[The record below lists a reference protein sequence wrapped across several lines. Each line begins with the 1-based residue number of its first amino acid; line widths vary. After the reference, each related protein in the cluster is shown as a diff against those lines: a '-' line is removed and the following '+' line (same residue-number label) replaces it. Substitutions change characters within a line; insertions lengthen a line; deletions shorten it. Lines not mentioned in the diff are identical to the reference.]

1 VKIRWLA
8 IASSDLEHLY
18 QYIAQDNPDAADNEV
33 EKVLEAAGSLT
44 KMSGLGRPGRV
55 PDTRELVVSQYII
68 AYRAREGR
76 VEILR
81 VLHQAQRWPDMIG

>member
-1 VKIRWLA
+1 MKIRWLV

-18 QYIAQDNPDAADNEV
+18 QYIAQDNLDAANSEV
-33 EKVLEAAGSLT
+33 AKVMEAAGNLT

-55 PDTRELVVSQYII
+55 PDTRELVISQYII
-68 AYRAREGR
+68 AYRVREGQ